1 MRNFRKVTKI
11 LGIILVIVIMSFM
24 FMPEV
29 NAENKEAKEI
39 GINDIVDAGKNW
51 IKEGENSTDSQMEV
65 EKFAENFI
73 GVGQVL
79 VAIGIVTL
87 LIVSLI
93 TAIKWITATPD
104 KQAKLKQQLI
114 GLVISAVVIFGA
126 IGIWNLVR
134 GILQNV
140 EGKL

>member
-11 LGIILVIVIMSFM
+11 LGIILVIVTMSFM

-51 IKEGENSTDSQMEV
+51 IKEGEKSTDSQMKV

>member
-24 FMPEV
+24 FIPEV

>member
-11 LGIILVIVIMSFM
+11 LRIILVIVIMSFM

-29 NAENKEAKEI
+29 NAENKEAKGI

>member
-1 MRNFRKVTKI
+1 MQ
-11 LGIILVIVIMSFM
+11 
-24 FMPEV
+24 E
-29 NAENKEAKEI
+29 
-39 GINDIVDAGKNW
+39 KNW

>member
-73 GVGQVL
+73 GVGQIL

>member
-11 LGIILVIVIMSFM
+11 LGIILVIVTMSFM

-65 EKFAENFI
+65 EKLAENFI

>member
-79 VAIGIVTL
+79 VAIGIVIL

>member
-39 GINDIVDAGKNW
+39 GKNDIVDAGKNW

-79 VAIGIVTL
+79 VAIGIVIL

>member
-11 LGIILVIVIMSFM
+11 LGIILVIVTMSFM